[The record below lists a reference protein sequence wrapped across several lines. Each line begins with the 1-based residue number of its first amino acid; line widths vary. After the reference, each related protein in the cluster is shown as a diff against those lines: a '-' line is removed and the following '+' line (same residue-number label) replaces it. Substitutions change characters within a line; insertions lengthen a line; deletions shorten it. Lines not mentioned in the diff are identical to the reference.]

1 MNEVNALIWPA
12 PLGIGVVD
20 PAVWQHTVD
29 VCLAAG
35 VIPSE
40 SPGDAIRS
48 DLAKAAA
55 GVLSEVDTT
64 GLSFAK
70 SIVEITPDGG

>member
-1 MNEVNALIWPA
+1 MNEVNALAWPA

-20 PAVWQHTVD
+20 PDLWQHAVE

-35 VIPSE
+35 AIPSAPPDE
-40 SPGDAIRS
+40 AMRT
-48 DLAKAAA
+48 DLATSALEELAD
-55 GVLSEVDTT
+55 VDTS

-70 SIVEITPDGG
+70 SPIEITPDGQ